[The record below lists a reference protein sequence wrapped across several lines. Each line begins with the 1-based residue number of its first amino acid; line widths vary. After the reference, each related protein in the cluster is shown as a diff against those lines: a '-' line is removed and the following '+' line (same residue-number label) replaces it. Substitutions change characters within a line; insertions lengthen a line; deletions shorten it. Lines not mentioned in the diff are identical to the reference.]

1 VNLLFSEMA
10 VSDGHGGG
18 LTLQRVLGSDLDA
31 FDLFVHPGGF
41 ARQAP
46 PARRFAP
53 RSVQIDFWPDTVWCR
68 RLLGCTMA
76 DRLARRPGLRRA
88 FCRRAAVRMRAL
100 LRGRDRVRC
109 LACPQGDFVPR
120 ILGDIR
126 RGNPFPYVTWMMDDH
141 CLRREGDSWRYDPE
155 MEDLMRAHLQGAAHV
170 FVISPALGRF
180 YRERFGVEATVL
192 FGPADPVGEPRWDIS
207 SGGGPIRC
215 GYFGHVGPWQV
226 DALEAFV
233 NAAVSPRRAT
243 LDVWSRQD
251 LPEEIK
257 VAGVSARGAAA
268 PEDVVAKMREYDA
281 VLLPISFKE
290 ALANMSHFNIAT
302 KMSECLASGTMTLAI
317 GPSDSAMVDYLA
329 PEDAAVV
336 VTSPA
341 TEAMRRGVEAV
352 RDPGLRRRVLAN
364 ARRLVATRLSVEAAR
379 ATWRAGWEKVGIPG
393 GTLCAPASPREKA
406 NHE

>member
-1 VNLLFSEMA
+1 MASARFLLSEMA
-10 VSDGHGGG
+10 VSDNHGGG
-18 LTLQRVLGSDLDA
+18 LTLQRVLSSDLEG

-53 RSVQIDFWPDTVWCR
+53 RSVRMDYWPDTVWSR
-68 RLLGCTMA
+68 RLLGCTLA

-109 LACPQGDFVPR
+109 LACPQGDFVLR
-120 ILGDIR
+120 ILAEIR
-126 RGNPFPYVTWMMDDH
+126 RGNPFPYVTWVMDDH
-141 CLRREGDSWRYDPE
+141 CLRREGGSWSYDPE
-155 MEDLMRAHLQGAAHV
+155 VEVLMRAHLQGAAHV

-180 YRERFGVEATVL
+180 YRDRFGVESTVL

-215 GYFGHVGPWQV
+215 GYFGHVGPWQA

-233 NAAVSPRRAT
+233 NAAVGPGRAT

-257 VAGVSARGAAA
+257 VAGVIARGAAA
-268 PEDVVAKMREYDA
+268 PGDVVAKMREYDA

-302 KMSECLASGTMTLAI
+302 KMSECLASGTLALVI
-317 GPSDSAMVDYLA
+317 GPSDSAMVGYLA
-329 PEDAAVV
+329 PEDSAVV
-336 VTSPA
+336 VTSPEP
-341 TEAMRRGVEAV
+341 EAVRRGVAAL
-352 RDPGLRRRVLAN
+352 RDPELRRRVLSN
-364 ARRLVATRLSVEAAR
+364 ARRLGDTRLSVEAAR
-379 ATWRAGWEKVGIPG
+379 AMWRAGWEKVGG
-393 GTLCAPASPREKA
+393 
-406 NHE
+406 